1 MNLPASSTQP
11 GAPLP
16 TARDENWKYA
26 NLRLLEGLCSD
37 APAATAAADL
47 AAARAVLP
55 ERIEGYVRIVFVDG
69 QFAAA
74 LSDAALPPGV
84 AALPAVA
91 STGATDAVT
100 GGLLPLDR
108 RFGDLNVLHATQQLR
123 IEAAADAALQVEAI
137 FIATAPGSVATGY
150 PHLAVRVA
158 RGASLS
164 LLERHLSVPGIAT
177 ATNHRLRVDLDPAA
191 QFAHFRLQAQAP
203 QAHFIETVEAALQAD
218 AAWTV
223 HGLACGAAAARSTC
237 AIFLAGRAAHLTWNA
252 AALGDGEQVND
263 AHVAAE
269 YLAEQTVVRQVFRGI
284 AAGRARIAFSGRMIV
299 RPTAR
304 GADSQQSLRSLLAGP
319 GAEADA
325 RPQLEIHTDDVRA
338 SHGSTAG
345 KLDEDMLFYL
355 LSRGIDRDTA
365 NALLKWAFIAD
376 LAAKIGVPDIR
387 RQFQQHVAA
396 SLRDLGVGGELTMQG
411 PPAGGAA

>member
-1 MNLPASSTQP
+1 MSSRAPESTQD
-11 GAPLP
+11 APLP
-16 TARDENWKYA
+16 TTRDENWKYA
-26 NLRLLEGLCSD
+26 NLRLLAGLCSD
-37 APAATAAADL
+37 APTATSAATL
-47 AAARAVLP
+47 AAARSRLP
-55 ERIEGYVRIVFVDG
+55 ERIEGYGRIVFVDG
-69 QFAAA
+69 LFAAS
-74 LSDAALPPGV
+74 LSDAALPAGV
-84 AALPAVA
+84 ATLPSAE
-91 STGATDAVT
+91 STRPADPVT
-100 GGLLPLDR
+100 AGLLPLDR
-108 RFGDLNVLHATQQLR
+108 RFGELNVQHATQQLR
-123 IEAAADAALQVEAI
+123 IDAAPSTVLQVEAI
-137 FIATAPGSVATGY
+137 FFAASPGSVATGY
-150 PHLAVRVA
+150 PTLAVHVG
-158 RGASLS
+158 RGAALS
-164 LLERHLSVPGIAT
+164 LLERHLSLPGVAT
-177 ATNHRLRVDLDPAA
+177 ATNHRVRADLGPAA
-191 QFAHFRLQAQAP
+191 QFTHFRLQAHEP
-203 QAHFIETVEAALQAD
+203 QAHFIETVEAAMQAD

-223 HGLACGAAAARSTC
+223 HALACGAAAARSTC
-237 AIFLAGRAAHLTWNA
+237 AIALAGRAAHLTWNA

-269 YLAEQTVVRQVFRGI
+269 YLAEQTVVRQTFRGI

-345 KLDEDMLFYL
+345 KLDADMLFYL
-355 LSRGIDRDTA
+355 LSRGIDRDAA

-396 SLRDLGVGGELTMQG
+396 SLRDLGVGAELAMQG